1 MTTAA
6 GNIGSA
12 KVVSASGNVRAYPG
26 AVLGF
31 LCSAST
37 SGTIALYDDPATG
50 TTTQLLATLSLTAGT
65 FYPFP
70 VAFGQGLNVVIG
82 GTATVT
88 MVLA

>member
-12 KVVSASGNVRAYPG
+12 KVVSASGNAKVGPG
-26 AVLGF
+26 ALLGF
-31 LCSAST
+31 LCSVST

-50 TTTQLLATLSLTAGT
+50 TTTQLLATVSLTAGAFT
-65 FYPFP
+65 PFP

-82 GTATVT
+82 GTATVSL
-88 MVLA
+88 VFA